1 MQDSTSSLLCFIN
14 ICILIN
20 VNFNVRIQR
29 YLPSLLASCLQ
40 VLDSED
46 QLCHHLFTVHK
57 TESCHCHCHY
67 PYEDIAIAVSNIPTA
82 QVAGALKCIARV
94 ANY

>member
-1 MQDSTSSLLCFIN
+1 ML
-14 ICILIN
+14 ILMLGFKGTCQ
-20 VNFNVRIQR
+20 VYERVGK
-29 YLPSLLASCLQ
+29 CLQ

-67 PYEDIAIAVSNIPTA
+67 PYKDIVIAASNIPTA